1 MSVAVPVPALDLLTY
16 RLPEALPVPVAGAR
30 VDVPLGARRVTGIVV
45 EAPVD
50 PPEARVRVRDVVAV
64 RDTSAFVPPGL
75 LALARWVADY
85 YLAGPGD
92 VLATALPPRVL
103 TGDERTFRRR
113 RLAALTAAGVHAAE
127 QARIGPRCAPPGDD
141 GADALRLGRRQ
152 REALVLLAGAPAG
165 LAVATL
171 ADRGITAATVARLVQ
186 SGLVV
191 VRHEAIDR
199 DPFAA
204 RGERARRAGGR
215 AAAHRRAARGAGRPG
230 AAGRGSARSGPR
242 SSAG

>member
-1 MSVAVPVPALDLLTY
+1 MDRFVSVAVPVPALDLLTY

-50 PPEARVRVRDVVAV
+50 PPEAQVRVRDVVAV

-75 LALARWVADY
+75 LALALWVADY

-113 RLAALTAAGVHAAE
+113 RLVALTAAG
-127 QARIGPRCAPPGDD
+127 GTPPS
-141 GADALRLGRRQ
+141 R
-152 REALVLLAGAPAG
+152 
-165 LAVATL
+165 
-171 ADRGITAATVARLVQ
+171 
-186 SGLVV
+186 
-191 VRHEAIDR
+191 
-199 DPFAA
+199 
-204 RGERARRAGGR
+204 
-215 AAAHRRAARGAGRPG
+215 
-230 AAGRGSARSGPR
+230 RGSARAARRRATTAPTGCGWD
-242 SSAG
+242 AGSVRH